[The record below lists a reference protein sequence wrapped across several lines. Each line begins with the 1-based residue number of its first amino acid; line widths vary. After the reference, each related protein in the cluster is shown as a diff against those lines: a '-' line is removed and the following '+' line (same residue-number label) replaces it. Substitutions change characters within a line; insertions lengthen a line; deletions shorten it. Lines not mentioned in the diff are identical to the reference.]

1 MDFRMMQ
8 QVFTAGRQNRARLYA
23 RSEEHLR
30 RAEQSGMLALERAR
44 PFWERAY
51 DRRRKLATGILGVL
65 AIWLFIHVVFG
76 ANGMVVYEHKKS
88 DYRQLQQE
96 IGGLDMEN
104 GHYAERIKNLK
115 NDPQTI
121 EREAR
126 EQLRYARPGEVV
138 YVAPSLP
145 PAEKPASN
153 AARK

>member
-1 MDFRMMQ
+1 MMQ
-8 QVFTAGRQNRARLYA
+8 QVFMSGKQRQARFYA

-30 RAEQSGMLALERAR
+30 RAEQTGLMALERAR

-51 DRRRKLATGILGVL
+51 DRRRKLATGLLGVL

-76 ANGMVVYEHKKS
+76 ANGMMVYEGKKS
-88 DYRQLQQE
+88 DYRHLQKE
-96 IGGLDMEN
+96 ISDLQAEN
-104 GHYAERIKNLK
+104 ERFAERIKNLK

-121 EREAR
+121 EKEAR

-138 YVAPSLP
+138 YVAPSPP
-145 PAEKPASN
+145 PAEKPARN